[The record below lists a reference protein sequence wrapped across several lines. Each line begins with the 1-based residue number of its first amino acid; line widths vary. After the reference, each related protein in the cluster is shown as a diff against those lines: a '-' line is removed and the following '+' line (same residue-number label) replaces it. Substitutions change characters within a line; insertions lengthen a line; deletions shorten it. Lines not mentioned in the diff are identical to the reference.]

1 MYLFENS
8 CVCLCVCVC
17 VCCGFVNERGRES
30 VCECTSLSVGT
41 FIVCVRACVYEC
53 MLTPRVTSSQ
63 STIAMAYMSHLPPFI
78 CVSSLFM
85 HMHTRALVCIQHPK
99 YSGIIFA
106 LFGYCV
112 HMSDTVCTSKVTRR
126 ATKFARTYA
135 CMHAHTHVCTYTRT
149 HACMHACM
157 HPRTRRYIVLEM
169 HDAAS
174 CPKEP
179 HKYWTSCS
187 GSLHAKSVLMRVC
200 TNVWD
205 PHLPIFQHYQIA
217 VLRVGVYVTCA
228 NRLTLHQYLSLC
240 ALRVRH
246 SLACRPGEPVYT
258 I

>member
-63 STIAMAYMSHLPPFI
+63 STIAMAYMSHLLPFI

-85 HMHTRALVCIQHPK
+85 HMHARALVCIQLPK

-106 LFGYCV
+106 LFRYCV
-112 HMSDTVCTSKVTRR
+112 HIKGYPKGDNIRTHTH
-126 ATKFARTYA
+126 TYA
-135 CMHAHTHVCTYTRT
+135 RT
-149 HACMHACM
+149 HARMHACM

-179 HKYWTSCS
+179 HKY
-187 GSLHAKSVLMRVC
+187 
-200 TNVWD
+200 
-205 PHLPIFQHYQIA
+205 
-217 VLRVGVYVTCA
+217 
-228 NRLTLHQYLSLC
+228 
-240 ALRVRH
+240 
-246 SLACRPGEPVYT
+246 
-258 I
+258 